1 MSNQIFISDK
11 ELKTY
16 GSTDTLSDKANALL
30 SHQKDNWE
38 LVKNNFNNLEQLKN
52 KEFDF
57 DGYKIRVQFNA
68 SRIVSSSAKVDKK
81 TIENRACF
89 LCEENLPS
97 TQKGIKY
104 KDDYV
109 ILINPF
115 PIFKQHLTI
124 PHLRHV
130 PQSIND
136 SFEDMLELSYDL
148 KDNFFLFYNGPKCGA
163 SAPDHLH
170 FQAGSKYSTQIEI
183 EYKSLVKTFGK
194 EIVNKGNSNVFSINS
209 PITKLFVFESTDK
222 SEMIKLFVNV
232 FNQLKNNNI
241 GDEEPLMNIIST
253 YDENSW
259 KVFLYPRAKHRPKQF
274 FAEDDSQILF
284 SPAAV
289 DMAGLCITP
298 REEDFNKIT
307 IKDLADMFE
316 QVMIDRTTIQ
326 NLKNI
331 I

>member
-1 MSNQIFISDK
+1 MNKQIFITEK

-38 LVKNNFNNLEQLKN
+38 LVKNNFKNLEQIKT

-89 LCEENLPS
+89 LCKENLPS

-104 KDDYV
+104 KNNYV

-124 PHLRHV
+124 PHLQHI
-130 PQSIND
+130 PQSIENY
-136 SFEDMLELSYDL
+136 FEDMLELSYDL
-148 KDNFFLFYNGPKCGA
+148 KDNFFIFYNGPKCGA
-163 SAPDHLH
+163 SAPDHFH
-170 FQAGSKYSTQIEI
+170 FQAGSKYSTPIET

-194 EIVNKGNSNVFSINS
+194 EIVNKGNSKVFSVNS
-209 PITKLFVFESTDK
+209 PITKLIVLESKEK
-222 SEMIKLFVNV
+222 SELIKLFANI

-259 KVFLYPRAKHRPKQF
+259 KVFLYPRTKHRPHQF
-274 FAEDDSQILF
+274 FAENESQILF

-289 DMAGLCITP
+289 DMGGLCITP
-298 REEDFNKIT
+298 REEDFNKID
-307 IKDLADMFE
+307 KDDIEDMFT
-316 QVMIDRTTIQ
+316 QVIVNKIE
-326 NLKNI
+326 LEPIKI
-331 I
+331 